1 MTKTIFINAGHGGTD
16 SGAVSKNGNKE
27 ADIAKKVCDILCKR
41 LQLNWYPFIFYQQKK
56 NYFEIS
62 RKENDSKS
70 CVFISVHCNSA
81 TKPEAH
87 GIEVLY
93 KTSRGKEFAKITLDE
108 LVKATGL
115 TSRGVKYRENL
126 HVLNRTKAPAI
137 LIELAFLSNPI
148 EEKLLI
154 EKPEIFANAIW
165 EAIKKFKEKNL
176 ISI

>member
-1 MTKTIFINAGHGGTD
+1 MAKTIFINPGHGGSD
-16 SGAVSKNGNKE
+16 PGAVSKNGNKE
-27 ADIAKKVCDILCKR
+27 SDIALKVCQILCKR
-41 LQLNWYPFIFYQQKK
+41 LELNWYPFIIYQQKR

-62 RKENDSKS
+62 KKENDSKS
-70 CVFISVHCNSA
+70 SVFISVHCNSA
-81 TKPEAH
+81 ANPEAH

-93 KTSRGKEFAKITLDE
+93 KTPRGKEFAKITLNE

-115 TSRGVKYRENL
+115 ASRGVKYRENL

-137 LIELAFLSNPI
+137 LIELAFLSNPR

-154 EKPEIFANAIW
+154 ENPEKFANAIW
-165 EAIKKFKEKNL
+165 EAIKKLKENNL